1 MPFEDF
7 KRPWKI
13 VESTAS
19 CPTKETVRIE
29 GSEDAV
35 TVRCGDV
42 PYDLGKY
49 FPKDADKG
57 LGERIENDGE
67 KGYKIFFIEKD
78 PDTDKAR
85 IKASF
90 KPGQIGGSWT
100 AEDNAGT
107 EDPG

>member
-19 CPTKETVRIE
+19 CPTKEIVRIE

-35 TVRCGDV
+35 MVRCGDV
-42 PYDLGKY
+42 PYELGKY
-49 FPKDADKG
+49 FPGDADKG
-57 LGERIENDGE
+57 LVERIESFGD
-67 KGYKIFFIEKD
+67 KAYKIFFIEKN
-78 PDTDKAR
+78 PDTGKDR
-85 IKASF
+85 IKAFF